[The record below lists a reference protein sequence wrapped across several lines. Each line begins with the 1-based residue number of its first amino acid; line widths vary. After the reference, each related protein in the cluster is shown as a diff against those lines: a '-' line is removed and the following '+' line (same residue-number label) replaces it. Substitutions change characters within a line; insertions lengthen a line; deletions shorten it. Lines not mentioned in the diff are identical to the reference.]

1 MINKKISEVQ
11 VRTENLKQH
20 LLVESM
26 KQEKKIIDELKSNEK
41 SLIKNVSINPKCWNS
56 NSLKISL
63 DAINPGEIPVG
74 STLSM
79 NIVITEQLK

>member
-1 MINKKISEVQ
+1 MINKTIDEVT
-11 VRTENLKQH
+11 VKTENLKQH

>member
-1 MINKKISEVQ
+1 M
-11 VRTENLKQH
+11 RTSRLG
-20 LLVESM
+20 LDA
-26 KQEKKIIDELKSNEK
+26 II
-41 SLIKNVSINPKCWNS
+41 LIKNVSINPKCWNS

-63 DAINPGEIPVG
+63 DAINPGELPVG